1 MTTTIDAP
9 TLTARQLDILQWIAG
24 FIDTH
29 GYPPT
34 YRQVGCHYGW
44 RSPGAAMS
52 THLAAMQRKGVVTRE
67 PGQARTLQLTPLG
80 MTLIGGDA

>member
-1 MTTTIDAP
+1 VTTTIDAP
-9 TLTARQLDILQWIAG
+9 NLSARQLDILQWIAG

-80 MTLIGGDA
+80 MALIGGDA

>member
-1 MTTTIDAP
+1 MTTAIEVP
-9 TLTARQLDILQWIAG
+9 TLTPRQLDILQWIAG

-44 RSPGAAMS
+44 RSPSAATS
-52 THLAAMQRKGVVTRE
+52 THLRSLERKGVVTRE
-67 PGQARTLQLTPLG
+67 PGQARTLKLTPLG
-80 MTLIGGDA
+80 MAMIGGDA

>member
-24 FIDTH
+24 FINTH

-80 MTLIGGDA
+80 MALIGGDA

>member
-80 MTLIGGDA
+80 MALIGGEA

>member
-44 RSPGAAMS
+44 RSPGAAMT
-52 THLAAMQRKGVVTRE
+52 THLKSLERKGVVTRE

-80 MTLIGGDA
+80 MSLIGGEL